1 MAVLSARARTIR
13 SSAGHAVR
21 APRIIPGAHRSL
33 IYRGRPLIMGI
44 LNVTPDSFSDGG
56 VYFKVADAVRHG
68 VQLAAQGADLIDI
81 GGESTRPGARA
92 VPITEEL
99 RRTIP
104 VIRQLAR
111 EVRVPLSIDTMKAE
125 VALRAVDAGASIV
138 NDVSALSA
146 DPGMAAVAARTRAA
160 VVLMHMQG
168 RPRTMQR
175 RPAYRHVVADVSR
188 FLRDA
193 ALRAEAAG
201 ISRNR
206 ILIDP
211 GLGFGKTLTHNRTL
225 MQHLED
231 LLRLGYP
238 VMVGPS
244 RKSFIGNILG
254 TDVEDRL
261 MGTLACV
268 ASAWQQEVHVV
279 RVHDVQETFQF
290 ITMLEAVRPVYA
302 TRRQH

>member
-13 SSAGHAVR
+13 ASAR
-21 APRIIPGAHRSL
+21 TIPGAHRSL

-56 VYFKVADAVRHG
+56 AYVKTADAVRRG
-68 VQLAAQGADLIDI
+68 VQMAAEGADLVDI
-81 GGESTRPGARA
+81 GGESTRPGAQA
-92 VPITEEL
+92 VPIAEEL

-111 EVRVPLSIDTMKAE
+111 EVRVPLAIDTMKAE

-138 NDVSALSA
+138 NDVSALGA
-146 DPGMAAVAARTRAA
+146 DPAMAAVVARARAA

-175 RPAYRHVVADVSR
+175 RPAYRDAAADVQR

-193 ALRAEAAG
+193 ARRAEAAG
-201 ISRNR
+201 ISRTR

-211 GLGFGKTLTHNRTL
+211 GLGFGKTLRHNLTL
-225 MQHLED
+225 MQHLTD
-231 LLRLGYP
+231 LVRLGYP
-238 VMVGPS
+238 VVVGPS
-244 RKSFIGNILG
+244 RKSFIGATLG
-254 TDVEDRL
+254 ADVKDRL
-261 MGTLACV
+261 AGTLACV
-268 ASAWQQEVHVV
+268 ASAWWQGVHLV
-279 RVHDVQETFQF
+279 RVHDVRDTRQLLL
-290 ITMLEAVRPVYA
+290 MLEAVRP
-302 TRRQH
+302 TD

>member
-13 SSAGHAVR
+13 PSADHAVR
-21 APRIIPGAHRSL
+21 APRTIPGAHRFL

-56 VYFKVADAVRHG
+56 VYLKVADAVRRG

-92 VPITEEL
+92 VPIAEEL

-138 NDVSALSA
+138 NDVSALGA
-146 DPGMAAVAARTRAA
+146 DPGMAVVVARARAA

-175 RPAYRHVVADVSR
+175 RPAYRDVAADVSR

-231 LLRLGYP
+231 FVRLGYP
-238 VMVGPS
+238 VVVGPS
-244 RKSFIGNILG
+244 RKSFIGAALG
-254 TDVEDRL
+254 ADVEDRL
-261 MGTLACV
+261 TGTLACV
-268 ASAWQQEVHVV
+268 ASAWWQGVHLV
-279 RVHDVQETFQF
+279 RVHDVRDTRQLLL
-290 ITMLEAVRPVYA
+290 MLEAVRPTDA
-302 TRRQH
+302 TRR